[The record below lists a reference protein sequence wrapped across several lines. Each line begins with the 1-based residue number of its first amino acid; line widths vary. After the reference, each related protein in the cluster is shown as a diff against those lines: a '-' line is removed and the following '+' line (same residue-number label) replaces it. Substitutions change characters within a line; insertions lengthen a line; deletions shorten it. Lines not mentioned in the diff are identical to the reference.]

1 MPILWFEGVKT
12 GNWQTGTK
20 PGQASPRLSFLL
32 LSSPVLPGSVSRY
45 TWPSSEQLFP
55 RSSPSRSTPEA
66 PRRWGR
72 GVWEELCI
80 GKKRSRKGAPR
91 KAGPCSARAAS
102 SAGSNTSGGGAR
114 RPTSWALLRAPEA
127 AVQGP
132 GFGAAPAEPRACG
145 WPALGSPRPP
155 PRARRTYSRTRPRSR
170 RSRARWCLAPG
181 RVAAPWPG
189 PRMTVRVS
197 TQQTATPGASG
208 AVPRHSFQKE
218 RRGTPSRPLRRRGAR
233 LAPRPLPSCPL
244 RRREEPLD
252 PACRALCAGVKCL

>member
-1 MPILWFEGVKT
+1 MPILWLEGVKT
-12 GNWQTGTK
+12 GNWQMGTK
-20 PGQASPRLSFLL
+20 PRQASPRLSFLL
-32 LSSPVLPGSVSRY
+32 LSSPVLPGSVSKY

-55 RSSPSRSTPEA
+55 KSSPSRSTREA
-66 PRRWGR
+66 TRRWGR

-114 RPTSWALLRAPEA
+114 RPTSWSLLPAPEA

-132 GFGAAPAEPRACG
+132 GFGAAPAEPWACG
-145 WPALGSPRPP
+145 GPALSSPRPP
-155 PRARRTYSRTRPRSR
+155 PCARRTYRRTRPRSR

-181 RVAAPWPG
+181 RAAAPWPG
-189 PRMTVRVS
+189 PRMTVHVS

-218 RRGTPSRPLRRRGAR
+218 RRRTPSRPLRRRGAR
-233 LAPRPLPSCPL
+233 LDPS
-244 RRREEPLD
+244 RRV
-252 PACRALCAGVKCL
+252 LCAGAKCL